1 MTSFSDL
8 RRQVCAANRDL
19 HRHGLVHA
27 HSGNVS
33 GIHRDSGVVLIKP
46 SGVDIETLEPEML
59 VATDIG
65 GRRLEARHVP
75 DGIVS
80 GLKPSVDL
88 VHHRELYAADAS
100 LGGIVHTHSIYATA
114 WAIVERPIPCAMTSM
129 ADEFGGD
136 IPVGP
141 FARIGGE
148 EIGVGIVETLRGSRS
163 RAVLMRSHGVFTV
176 GAGAREAVKT
186 AVMCEDVARTAMLAR
201 SLGELTRLDQADIDA
216 LYDRYQNVYGQ
227 RSPDAISEQ
236 EVQR

>member
-136 IPVGP
+136 IPCAP
-141 FARIGGE
+141 YTDNADDHIAKAIIAHR
-148 EIGVGIVETLRGSRS
+148 T
-163 RAVLMRSHGVFTV
+163 RAPAILLGRHGVFAFDKSPALALKAALLCEVAAKTV
-176 GAGAREAVKT
+176 
-186 AVMCEDVARTAMLAR
+186 MLAMG
-201 SLGELTRLDQADIDA
+201 LGAPQRFADAEIEKWWR
-216 LYDRYQNVYGQ
+216 RYHEGYGQ
-227 RSPDAISEQ
+227 APA
-236 EVQR
+236 V